1 MAVEENELERA
12 VEAQVENLGFEL
24 VELEQAGAKN
34 RPLLRVRIDRPG
46 SEPGKGVT
54 IEDCAQV
61 SRALERYLEEG
72 GEIAERYVLEV
83 SSPGIE
89 RPLRKRGDYE
99 RFAGRE
105 VAIKSQNAIGDHG
118 KRIEGVLLGVKD
130 RAGRDEVEVEL
141 PSKEVVRIP
150 RDEVV
155 KAKLIFRWEA

>member
-1 MAVEENELERA
+1 MEQDELERA
-12 VEAQVENLGFEL
+12 VEAQVGSLGFEL
-24 VELEQAGAKN
+24 VELEQAGAKT

-61 SRALERYLEEG
+61 SRALERYLEES
-72 GEIAERYVLEV
+72 GEVAERYVLEV

-105 VAIKSQNAIGDHG
+105 VAIKAQHAIGDHG
-118 KRIEGVLLGVKD
+118 KRLEGLLLGVKD
-130 RAGRDEVEVEL
+130 KGGRDEVQIEL
-141 PSKEVVRIP
+141 PSKEVVSIP

-155 KAKLIFRWEA
+155 RAKLIFRWEA